1 MSPRFSRSHVCRG
14 AAVSWRRHSSD
25 YLERTE
31 EPAEIQLL
39 LVTYRLVGEDK
50 DA

>member
-31 EPAEIQLL
+31 IQLL